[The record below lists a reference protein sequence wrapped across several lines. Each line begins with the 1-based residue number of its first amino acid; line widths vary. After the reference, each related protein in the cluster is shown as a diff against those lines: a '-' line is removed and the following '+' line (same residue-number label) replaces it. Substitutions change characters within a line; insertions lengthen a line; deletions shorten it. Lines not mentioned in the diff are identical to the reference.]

1 MAGVVPK
8 KVDISAIFT
17 FETGYSSA
25 ILEDFINETVDG
37 YFGELSQEWEK
48 EEHLIVRTSELETRL
63 LKITGIADISNVKLN
78 EIESNLV
85 LAVDEIPVRGS
96 LNG

>member
-1 MAGVVPK
+1 M
-8 KVDISAIFT
+8 
-17 FETGYSSA
+17 
-25 ILEDFINETVDG
+25 
-37 YFGELSQEWEK
+37 
-48 EEHLIVRTSELETRL
+48 IVRTSELETRL